1 MINWLQITSGRGPE
15 ECCWVVERLSECIVK
30 EAEIKGIS
38 CKIIEMISDVK
49 SSLPK
54 SVLISLEGEAVDTF
68 AASFEGTVQ
77 WVGKSMFRPHH
88 KRKNWYVGVNLFSP
102 PEENKWAFEQL
113 KIEKM
118 RASGPGGQ
126 NVNKRETAVRI
137 THKRTGL
144 SVTAREERSQHLNK
158 KLALSRLNELLKQKE
173 SETEMKNQNRRWNG
187 HNRLERGNPVRVYKN
202 EKFSLA
208 KA

>member
-15 ECCWVVERLSECIVK
+15 ECCWVVARLSESIVK

-38 CKIIEMISDVK
+38 CKIIERIYDVQ
-49 SSLPK
+49 SNLPK
-54 SVLISLEGEAVDTF
+54 SVLISLEGDAVDTF
-68 AASFEGTVQ
+68 ATSFEGTVQ
-77 WVGKSMFRPHH
+77 WIGKSMFRQHH

-102 PEENKWAFEQL
+102 PKENKWSFDQL

-118 RASGPGGQ
+118 RSSGPGGQ

-144 SVTAREERSQHLNK
+144 SVTAQEERSQYLNK

-202 EKFSLA
+202 EKFSMTTA
-208 KA
+208 